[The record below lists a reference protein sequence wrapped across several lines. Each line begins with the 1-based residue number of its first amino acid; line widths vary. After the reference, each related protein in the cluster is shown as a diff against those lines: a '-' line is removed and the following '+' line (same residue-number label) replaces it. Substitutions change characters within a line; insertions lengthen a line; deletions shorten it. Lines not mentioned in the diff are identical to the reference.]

1 MVRQLKALG
10 LRISLDDFG
19 ASYNNLSR
27 LVDIPFDQVK
37 IDKGLVAKLE
47 ENENNRI
54 LVQSLL
60 DMCHKMGFEI
70 VAEGVETIGQ
80 ERILTEYGCDIG
92 QGYYYSKPIPLDVFI
107 KKYLG

>member
-1 MVRQLKALG
+1 M
-10 LRISLDDFG
+10 
-19 ASYNNLSR
+19 
-27 LVDIPFDQVK
+27 
-37 IDKGLVAKLE
+37 
-47 ENENNRI
+47 
-54 LVQSLL
+54 QSLL